1 MTATSQE
8 NAGGRKVAQG
18 LAIAACL
25 ACAGLAIGDMLR
37 QLRKR
42 S

>member
-1 MTATSQE
+1 MSQE
-8 NAGGRKVAQG
+8 NIRRKKIAQG

-25 ACAGLAIGDMLR
+25 AFAGLGIGDMLR
-37 QLRKR
+37 QLRKH